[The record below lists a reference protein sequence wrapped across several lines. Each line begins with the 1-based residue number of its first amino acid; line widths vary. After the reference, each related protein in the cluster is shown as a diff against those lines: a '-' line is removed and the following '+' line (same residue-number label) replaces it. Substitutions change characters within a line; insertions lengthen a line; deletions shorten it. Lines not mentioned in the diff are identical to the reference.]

1 MASVLVQDPS
11 SITILSLFIVHILD
25 YILKRYRQWK
35 QFVQN
40 LLFCIYFMFLGA
52 GGGSAP
58 VKEPSSGQNI
68 EVTQPVAAAPGNNNN
83 VNLYEPY
90 VVTVFF
96 FAYLHASV
104 SI

>member
-1 MASVLVQDPS
+1 ML
-11 SITILSLFIVHILD
+11 
-25 YILKRYRQWK
+25 
-35 QFVQN
+35 
-40 LLFCIYFMFLGA
+40 LGA

-83 VNLYEPY
+83 NDVNVYELY

-96 FAYLHASV
+96 FAY
-104 SI
+104 